1 MVFWANVVLPSPFPL
16 PSLFWFICSFNFCPI
31 LLPMFHAS
39 PAWPMELRA
48 TVMQAGVFFWLWA
61 CKAFTAS

>member
-1 MVFWANVVLPSPFPL
+1 MVFWANVVLPSPFPP
-16 PSLFWFICSFNFCPI
+16 PSLFWFICPFNFCPI
-31 LLPMFHAS
+31 LLPMCHAS

-61 CKAFTAS
+61 CKAFTAF